1 MKQINDCSG
10 GIYYYL
16 TSQDGEMIYHPRG
29 TELNRGLFEENS
41 LDAAKYED
49 GTYEIRSGGQN
60 ETVIVGSVPD
70 SYFQL
75 GQLPSSEEKG

>member
-16 TSQDGEMIYHPRG
+16 ISQDGEMIYHPRG

-41 LDAAKYED
+41 LEAEKYED
-49 GTYEIRSGGQN
+49 GTYEIRSNGQN
-60 ETVIVGSVPD
+60 ETVIVGSIAYTGWKMIGVVP
-70 SYFQL
+70 
-75 GQLPSSEEKG
+75 